1 MARRDHGVELESLVG
16 CLEPLLP
23 RAASFDSPSSA
34 DLAEFTRCLKPS
46 EMGRLS
52 FGPDKFV
59 AAGFDGADESP
70 GVITNGLLIRLN
82 FGAVLG

>member
-1 MARRDHGVELESLVG
+1 
-16 CLEPLLP
+16 
-23 RAASFDSPSSA
+23 
-34 DLAEFTRCLKPS
+34 
-46 EMGRLS
+46 MGRLS